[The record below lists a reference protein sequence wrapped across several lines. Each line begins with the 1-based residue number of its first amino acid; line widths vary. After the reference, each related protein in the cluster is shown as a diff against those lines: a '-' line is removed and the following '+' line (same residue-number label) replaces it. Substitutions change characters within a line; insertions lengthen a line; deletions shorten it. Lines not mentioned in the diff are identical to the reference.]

1 MKLPALLPISL
12 FITILIPLC
21 IFSIVTESSVHT
33 LEILINGPL
42 QVTITQGNNFTV
54 ISKTTSLRLQGNITI
69 QASTLQPGYQIFING
84 IKANTLTL
92 NSSLYDL
99 INVTAVPTY
108 VDLKVIVNNGSNV
121 QIRFDNGS
129 YISIKSSSQFL
140 VRNDSYVYITTP
152 IGSNSIINN
161 VSTNF
166 YILFVTNDSVVNV
179 TFVKSHELNSSSSP
193 SVDLLGVGLGVMA
206 LAIYLII
213 KRRQ

>member
-1 MKLPALLPISL
+1 M
-12 FITILIPLC
+12 
-21 IFSIVTESSVHT
+21 
-33 LEILINGPL
+33 
-42 QVTITQGNNFTV
+42 
-54 ISKTTSLRLQGNITI
+54 
-69 QASTLQPGYQIFING
+69 
-84 IKANTLTL
+84 
-92 NSSLYDL
+92 
-99 INVTAVPTY
+99 TAVPTY